1 MKSNAFEQLALFV
14 TVALLTIPLLISC
27 KKTSSSE
34 EKQKEN
40 AALSNSSVQTEQL
53 NENSSKDEEIL
64 VIINGTQVNLG
75 ELTLENLLQK
85 SGLTR
90 ISYKKVVLQVSIM
103 LKLWARTTPK

>member
-1 MKSNAFEQLALFV
+1 MPIEGELFVMKSNAFEQLALFV

-53 NENSSKDEEIL
+53 NEKMVGSKPRFPK
-64 VIINGTQVNLG
+64 
-75 ELTLENLLQK
+75 K
-85 SGLTR
+85 SCALYAGN
-90 ISYKKVVLQVSIM
+90 
-103 LKLWARTTPK
+103 